1 MRHAVRARTVTVPAQ
16 RDALMSRIAP
26 DSVLIGGVRQGRNN
40 GLCAPRPGVAD
51 HATFDRG
58 ARAPSAPLTTECGD
72 ETASDGEHCGTGQRD
87 QDAGTSMRQ
96 LCFAVVCLLPICLVI
111 RLLVGCLIRLLVW
124 CRLGAGSGVGSGPG
138 EGSGSGS
145 GVSPP
150 SFACTT
156 TVKVLEVVAPDC
168 R

>member
-1 MRHAVRARTVTVPAQ
+1 MRHRVRARTVTVPAQ

-26 DSVLIGGVRQGRNN
+26 DSVLIGGAHLGDATT
-40 GLCAPRPGVAD
+40 GYAPRGQRVAD

-72 ETASDGEHCGTGQRD
+72 KTASDGEHCGTGQRD

-96 LCFAVVCLLPICLVI
+96 LCFAVVCLLPICLAI

-124 CRLGAGSGVGSGPG
+124 CRTGGRFRRGLGARRGIRLRFQ
-138 EGSGSGS
+138 
-145 GVSPP
+145 VSPP

-156 TVKVLEVVAPDC
+156 TVKVLEVVAP
-168 R
+168 